1 MKLNILFTKMLFLS
15 CLVLATGLFLGGCS
29 DDEKELQP
37 GYGYAQFKLFKKASA
52 GQTETRASMNELEY
66 LREAQKMKIVLINN
80 EDGTEITQTVGLNT
94 MGNDSEFGLRSEK
107 LELLAG
113 GYTVVG
119 FYLYK
124 VSSTTQDLEEIL
136 SGEPEETTVINVNAG
151 GLAVQDILIKVVE
164 RGSVKFE
171 LIKSMI
177 EPTVRAEA
185 DANKFIFSNIRYAS
199 IQVEEQFSKEK
210 IILERIPF
218 KYAEK
223 VKIETIGTETKKV
236 GYEVSISDSVISLKA
251 GTYKIL
257 NYSIMD
263 RDKKGLAFDVLEN
276 VTFTVADN
284 KTAEVQMP
292 IKIYKSAERILD
304 YLALKEIWDALDGKH
319 WKYSGQSYPQGS
331 NWNFDKEIDMWG
343 NQPGVGLD
351 AKGRVTTLNIGSFGG
366 RGNLPAAIGQLT
378 ELKILTLGTH
388 SDAIGDNIIE
398 QWDGNVTTAQIEA
411 GRSDYYNK
419 FLKQYSSAP
428 FSEVLQIGYSK
439 LKGSP
444 AIPSTSSTRS
454 TRSAVTRD
462 ASTGNL
468 SNAIGTISKEVGKL
482 TKLQQFYV
490 ANGKFDDF
498 EAGTDLSKLENLT
511 DLEFYNCPSMKKL
524 PEALNKLPNIAL
536 INAANNPQ
544 IPGDVFLEGI
554 RGWATGASQDKIQIL
569 YLGNNNLTTLPA
581 EFKNLKK
588 IGKLDC
594 SFNKITHLPAFGK
607 AINFVQLTMDY
618 NQITEIP
625 KDFCGFD
632 DVETFSF
639 SHNKLTKFPNIFD
652 AESVYTVA
660 SVNFSFNQITEFEDG
675 DGFKGIN
682 VGTLSLSGNRL
693 KDFPAILFKKNSR
706 VSALLL
712 SANGIENF
720 PDGSLKG
727 SSRISDLVTLDL
739 TYNKLTRLPKEFNAV
754 TLPYLY
760 GFDLSNNSF
769 SSFAT
774 EPLNIDHL
782 TVFGFR
788 NQRDK
793 NGNRTIRD
801 WPKGIFL
808 CPSLKVLYL
817 AGNDLR
823 KIDDTVSPNVFMFE
837 IKDNPNISIDMSPVC
852 SYIKAGYYKLEYDR
866 SQDIRGCDY
875 LNLE

>member
-15 CLVLATGLFLGGCS
+15 CLVLASGFFLGGCS

-52 GQTETRASMNELEY
+52 GQAGTRAGMNELDF
-66 LREAQKMKIVLINN
+66 LREAQKMKLVLINN
-80 EDGTEITQTVGLNT
+80 EDGTEVTQTVGLNA
-94 MGNDSEFGLRSEK
+94 MGNDSEFGLRSDK
-107 LELLAG
+107 LELMAG

-124 VSSTTQDLEEIL
+124 VNSATQYLIQIL
-136 SGEPEETTVINVNAG
+136 SGEPEETTVINVSEG
-151 GLAVQDILIKVVE
+151 GLVVQDILIKVIE

-171 LIKSMI
+171 LTKSMI
-177 EPTVRAEA
+177 EATVRSEA
-185 DANKFIFSNIRYAS
+185 DADKFIFSDIRYAT
-199 IQVEEQFSKEK
+199 IRVEEQFSKQVTP
-210 IILERIPF
+210 LENIRF

-223 VKIETIGTETKKV
+223 VGTDKV
-236 GYEVSISDSVISLKA
+236 GYEIATSDSVISLKA
-251 GTYKIL
+251 GTYKIIAYTL
-257 NYSIMD
+257 LD
-263 RDKKGLAFDVLEN
+263 KDKKTLAGDALEGIS
-276 VTFTVADN
+276 FTITDN
-284 KTAEVQMP
+284 ETAEVQMP
-292 IKIYKSAERILD
+292 VKIYKSAQRILD
-304 YLALKEIWDALDGKH
+304 YLALKDIWDALDGKN
-319 WKYSGQSYPQGS
+319 WKYSGQVYPQGS

-398 QWDGNVTTAQIEA
+398 QWNGNVTTAQIEA
-411 GRSDYYNK
+411 GRSDYYSK
-419 FLKQYSSAP
+419 FLKKHSSAP
-428 FSEVLQIGYSK
+428 LSEVLQIGYSK
-439 LKGSP
+439 LKGSQALP
-444 AIPSTSSTRS
+444 NTPS

-468 SNAIGTISKEVGKL
+468 SNAIGTIPKEVGLL
-482 TKLQQFYV
+482 TKLQQLYV

-524 PEALNKLPNIAL
+524 PEALNKLPNVAL
-536 INAANNPQ
+536 INVANNPQ
-544 IPGDVFLEGI
+544 ISGEDFLAGI

-581 EFKNLKK
+581 EFKNLKR

-594 SFNKITHLPAFGK
+594 TYNKITHLPAFGK
-607 AINFVQLTMDY
+607 EINFVQLTMDY

-625 KDFCGFD
+625 KNFCGFD

-652 AESVYTVA
+652 AESVYTIA

-675 DGFKGIN
+675 DNFKGIN

-693 KDFPAILFKKNSR
+693 KDFPSILFKKNSR

-739 TYNKLTRLPKEFNAV
+739 TYNKLTKLPKEFNAV

-782 TVFGFR
+782 NVFGFR

-852 SYIKAGYYKLEYDR
+852 AYIKAGYYLLEYDR

-875 LNLE
+875 LDLE